1 METFNP
7 FRFEGRV
14 GRLQYFGY
22 SVVWGLV
29 VTVMAALL
37 TAGDPVNGPS
47 AGGSISLFLVLIV
60 YTVATLSYGVRRLH
74 DLDKSGWWMLLSIV
88 PFANLVL
95 GLILLLGPGTPGP
108 NRYGVRD
115 EHVAITRSA

>member
-1 METFNP
+1 HAQRATTTFMLPAPRCATPLPYTTLFRSQGVPHHALPTQREGGKMETFNP

-37 TAGDPVNGPS
+37 TAGEDRKSTRLNSSHVK
-47 AGGSISLFLVLIV
+47 ISYAVFCFNKKNK
-60 YTVATLSYGVRRLH
+60 H
-74 DLDKSGWWMLLSIV
+74 
-88 PFANLVL
+88 
-95 GLILLLGPGTPGP
+95 
-108 NRYGVRD
+108 
-115 EHVAITRSA
+115 